1 MLIYPRC
8 TGAAGGLDGSR
19 GRMMKLSNHNM
30 EQLLKASPHGIVV
43 ADAGRQDLPVT
54 FVNAAMAA
62 LLGQPTGQL
71 LGRPLLSLALAGSQ
85 GDQAAV
91 MEALASGREYCLA
104 LHGVQ
109 ADGQGMALRLVGL
122 GSGGGRPGLVA
133 GFAEPEK
140 AAARPLTAAAGPRA
154 GEPPLAT
161 DRITG
166 LPSEPAMLQILQR
179 ACAGPDGASL
189 IMLRVQCLDQYRD
202 TFGRQAADST
212 LRLISRAIAGSL
224 RRASDRV
231 GRMDSDELLAVVER
245 LPDSSLASLAE
256 RICQRV
262 RELCIHH
269 PRSSVSRY
277 MTVAAG
283 TTQAEAGEG
292 TEALLRRLRQ
302 SLAQAEA
309 TSSG

>member
-1 MLIYPRC
+1 MLIYWHC
-8 TGAAGGLDGSR
+8 LQAAGSPDGSR
-19 GRMMKLSNHNM
+19 ERVKKLSNHHM
-30 EQLLKASPHGIVV
+30 EQLLKASPHGMVV
-43 ADAGRQDLPVT
+43 ADAGRQELPVT

-85 GDQAAV
+85 GDQAAI
-91 MEALASGREYCLA
+91 MAALAAGREYCLA

-109 ADGQGMALRLVGL
+109 ADGQGVALRLVGL
-122 GSGGGRPGLVA
+122 GSGGGRPGFVA
-133 GFAEPEK
+133 GFAEAEK
-140 AAARPLTAAAGPRA
+140 EPARSPAAGARPP
-154 GEPPLAT
+154 ESPLAT

-166 LPSEPAMLQILQR
+166 LPSEQAMRQILQR

-231 GRMDSDELLAVVER
+231 GRMDTDELLAVVER
-245 LPDSSLASLAE
+245 LPDNNLASLAE

-277 MTVAAG
+277 VTVAAG
-283 TTQAEAGEG
+283 ITQAEPGEG
-292 TEALLRRLRQ
+292 VEELLRRLQ
-302 SLAQAEA
+302 KSLEQAQAA
-309 TSSG
+309 GGG